1 MMIKTRKYL
10 SGMPIDEFASLSQIA
25 IIIVMGVAIAPA
37 ALADAGRE
45 AVESINYFDTLVVT
59 SSKTEQKLSEV
70 AGSME
75 VLGEQDIQEQIIDS
89 VQGLFL
95 HMPAVNVGG
104 GNGRGEG
111 AINVRGITG
120 NRILIT
126 LDGVRQPKVLDY
138 GALTSSRYYIDINAL
153 KQVEVVPGP
162 ASSLYGSDA
171 LGGVVAFTTKDPED
185 IYRGSVDGSAGSVSA
200 TYNSGNK
207 GLSSSFQ
214 AAGKSGD
221 TRYMAIVSHAEQQE
235 MKTTGK
241 VGGTGSTRTI
251 ANPNRSQ
258 NSSALVK
265 IKQGLGDDD
274 TLEFAAEHSVGN
286 SVTDYESGATT
297 SNRGSYSDYVYDDDK
312 AKTRLSLA
320 YQTQA
325 KSSWYDDLQV
335 SADWQSTAADQYQTY
350 AYSGT
355 ERTYDADYRENNLAL
370 KGDAGLGFE
379 SDGLVHS
386 LTYGVSYETG
396 RFEQWRDS
404 SSTGIA
410 RGMPVTKA
418 NSYAV
423 YVQDLLQLVD
433 SGWSFVPG
441 LRYDNYKIS
450 AHPDADFLAINPWDA
465 DPKDNAGNQLSFK
478 VGSIY
483 DFGGGASFF
492 AQFAQGFKAPDM
504 DELYKNYVSPHG
516 YALKPNPALKPESVN
531 AIEVGVRVVGEESDY
546 ELVAFDNNY
555 DNFIDTVTDSSN
567 PSYPYGLMQSQN
579 LQGVHIQ
586 GVEIKGGFD
595 VNDATS
601 VQMSIAY
608 AEGTYVE
615 TGVSK
620 ALDSVS
626 PLTAS
631 MSLAYDEG
639 DWGGQVS
646 MLAGAGKKSADI
658 SGTAL
663 PSSGYGVV
671 NMTYYKYLTGD
682 MRLDAGI
689 YNLTNKEYYAW
700 ESSRHVGS
708 GASFSEPARHF
719 KVSLKQEF

>member
-1 MMIKTRKYL
+1 MKKTSKYL
-10 SGMPIDEFASLSQIA
+10 SGTPIDEFSSVSQIA
-25 IIIVMGVAIAPA
+25 IIIVMGVAIVPT
-37 ALADAGRE
+37 ALADFGSN

-75 VLGEQDIQEQIIDS
+75 VLSEQDIQEQIIDS

-104 GNGRGEG
+104 GSGRGEG

-120 NRILIT
+120 NRILMT
-126 LDGVRQPKVLDY
+126 VDGVRQPKEMDY

-185 IYRGSVDGSAGSVSA
+185 IYRGSVDGSAGSMSA

-207 GLSSSFQ
+207 GLSGSIQ

-221 TRYMAIVSHAEQQE
+221 TRYMAIVSHGAQQE
-235 MKTTGK
+235 MKTTGT

-251 ANPNRSQ
+251 ANPNSTQ

-265 IKQGLGDDD
+265 IKQSLGDND
-274 TLEFAAEHSVGN
+274 TLEFAAESLVGN
-286 SVTDYESGATT
+286 SVTNSESSA
-297 SNRGSYSDYVYDDDK
+297 SVSRGVSYADHVYDDDK
-312 AKTRLSLA
+312 AKTRLSLGF
-320 YQTQA
+320 QTQA
-325 KSSWYDDLQV
+325 KSSWYDNLKV

-350 AYSGT
+350 SPGGGAY
-355 ERTYDADYRENNLAL
+355 TYDADYRENNLAL
-370 KGDAGLGFE
+370 KSDAGLGFE
-379 SDGLVHS
+379 SDGLAHNF
-386 LTYGVSYETG
+386 TYGVSYEAG

-404 SSTGIA
+404 SSSGIA

-441 LRYDNYKIS
+441 LRYDNYTIS
-450 AHPDADFLAINPWDA
+450 AHPDADFLAVNPWDA
-465 DPKDNAGNQLSFK
+465 DPKDNTGNQLSFK
-478 VGSIY
+478 LGSIY

-504 DELYKNYVSPHG
+504 DELYKNYISPMG
-516 YALKPNPALKPESVN
+516 YALLPNSELKPESVN
-531 AIEVGVRVVGEESDY
+531 AIEVGVRVVGEVSDF
-546 ELVAFDNNY
+546 ELVAFDSSYN
-555 DNFIDTVTDSSN
+555 DFISSVTDSSN
-567 PSYPYGLMQSQN
+567 PAYPYGLYQSQN

-586 GVEIKGGFD
+586 GVEIKGSFD

-601 VQMSIAY
+601 VQMSMAY
-608 AEGTYVE
+608 AEGTYKEV
-615 TGVSK
+615 GVNK

-631 MSLAYDEG
+631 MSLAYDVD
-639 DWGGQVS
+639 DWGGELS
-646 MLAGAGKKSADI
+646 MLAAAGKKAADI

-671 NMTYYKYLTGD
+671 NMTYYQYISGD
-682 MRLDAGI
+682 LRLDAGI
-689 YNLTNKEYYAW
+689 YNLTNKEYYGW
-700 ESSRHVGS
+700 ESARRVGS